1 MWIITVYSKNK
12 IKMLEFE
19 VEVEARETFEGI
31 QGCKILSEVI
41 YFNDY
46 CLIEAL

>member
-1 MWIITVYSKNK
+1 MWIITVHAKNS
-12 IKMLEFE
+12 IKMFE
-19 VEVEARETFEGI
+19 YDNEKEARAKFERI

-46 CLIEAL
+46 CLA